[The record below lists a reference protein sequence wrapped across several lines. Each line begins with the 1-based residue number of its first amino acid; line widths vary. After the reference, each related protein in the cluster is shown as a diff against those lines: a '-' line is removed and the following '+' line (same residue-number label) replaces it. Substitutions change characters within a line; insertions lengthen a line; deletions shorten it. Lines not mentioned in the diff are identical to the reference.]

1 MNSIPFEKVSVLE
14 AKAVLDAERQTK
26 HEKNWELLRRLLGPA
41 DVNMQERTYE
51 WLLSLPTETWPL
63 WLIKHHPRIAN
74 QFTDVWQRRP
84 ACKKL
89 FSELLLD
96 QRGTRKGFPEEVSR
110 EIMALK
116 LYFDVTDV

>member
-1 MNSIPFEKVSVLE
+1 MKSIPFEKVSVLE
-14 AKAVLDAERQTK
+14 AKAVLDEERRPK

-51 WLLSLPTETWPL
+51 WLLSIPTETWPL

-74 QFTDVWQRRP
+74 QFADVWQRRP
-84 ACKKL
+84 VCEKL

-96 QRGTRKGFPEEVSR
+96 QRGTRKGFPADVTR

-116 LYFDVTDV
+116 RYFDRPDD